1 MFPFNI
7 CFIYYFSAILK
18 FDTSQ
23 LSEEKLRQIYENVS
37 MYVFVIW
44 LKHMHCEYI
53 TPHRKAYNF
62 VDERWV
68 NLMKNKNMIDS

>member
-1 MFPFNI
+1 MFPFNF

-37 MYVFVIW
+37 MNGFVIW
-44 LKHMHCEYI
+44 LKHTHCEYFI
-53 TPHRKAYNF
+53 PHRKAYKF
-62 VDERWV
+62 GDKRWV
-68 NLMKNKNMIDS
+68 SLMTNNNMIDS